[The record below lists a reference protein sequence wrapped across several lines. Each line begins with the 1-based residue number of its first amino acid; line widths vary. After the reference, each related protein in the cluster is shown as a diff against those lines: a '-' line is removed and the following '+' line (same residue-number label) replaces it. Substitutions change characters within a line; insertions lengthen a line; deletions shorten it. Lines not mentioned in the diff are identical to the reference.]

1 MTAPI
6 WMAEPPEVH
15 SALLSAGPGP
25 GALLAAAVQ
34 WQEIGYNY
42 ALTAVE
48 LTQVLAAVQASSW
61 QGPSASEYVAAHGPY
76 LAWLEQAAVESGV
89 IATQHETTAAAY
101 GTALATMP
109 TLAELAANHV
119 THGVLVGTN
128 FFGINTIPIA
138 LNEADY
144 VRMWVQAAATMT
156 AYQATVES
164 MTSAIPQTQQAPPI
178 LGPGGEARSDQSDI
192 PGSPDQITKMLQG
205 FQEWFEK
212 MGFNPAT
219 SAVLA
224 VIMLFL
230 YDLLWYPYY
239 ASYLL
244 PFLIPALSGLSGLAA
259 LIHLRPVAAPVPE
272 QATAPSADR
281 PVPRAV
287 HRPEASLVAA
297 AAPTLSTAPSGASSA
312 ATPTSSATAPVTSA
326 TPASTP
332 GISYAIPGLVP
343 PGVSFGPKGAA
354 KSSEAAAVTAAA
366 TAVAGVAAAARS
378 RRRRRS
384 KSTAR
389 IGGKRYEYLEETGGM
404 GAAAGE
410 PTVIAGAD
418 RIATSRG
425 VGALGFAGTAP
436 AAADTPTVT
445 AIRLSSEDTRQ
456 VMPMLPSTWEAGEAD
471 QS

>member
-25 GALLAAAVQ
+25 GAVLAAALQ
-34 WQEIGYNY
+34 WQEIADNY
-42 ALTAVE
+42 ARTAVE
-48 LTQVLAAVQASSW
+48 LTQILAGVQASSW
-61 QGPSASEYVAAHGPY
+61 QGPSASEYVAAHVPY

-89 IATQHETTAAAY
+89 IAAQHETTAAAY
-101 GTALATMP
+101 GSALMAMP
-109 TLAELAANHV
+109 TLVELAANHV

-144 VRMWVQAAATMT
+144 VRMWVQAAAAMST
-156 AYQATVES
+156 YQATTEA
-164 MTSAIPQTQQAPPI
+164 MTSAIPPTQQAPPI
-178 LGPGGEARSDQSDI
+178 LAPGGEARSDQSDI
-192 PGSPDQITKMLQG
+192 PGSPDQISKMLQG
-205 FQEWFEK
+205 FQQWFEK

-259 LIHLRPVAAPVPE
+259 LIHLRPAPVAVP
-272 QATAPSADR
+272 APAPAASAER
-281 PVPRAV
+281 PVFRAV
-287 HRPEASLVAA
+287 HRPEPGVAA
-297 AAPTLSTAPSGASSA
+297 AALPAMSVTPSGGSSA
-312 ATPTSSATAPVTSA
+312 I
-326 TPASTP
+326 TPASSGTVP
-332 GISYAIPGLVP
+332 APSPAPAPLSGITYAIPGLVP

-354 KSSEAAAVTAAA
+354 KSSENAVDTVDATAAA
-366 TAVAGVAAAARS
+366 SATVLAQA
-378 RRRRRS
+378 RRRQRAKS
-384 KSTAR
+384 KAR
-389 IGGKRYEYLEETGGM
+389 IGGQRYEYLEEAAGM
-404 GAAAGE
+404 GAEGGHSAETGE
-410 PTVIAGAD
+410 HA
-418 RIATSRG
+418 ATSRG
-425 VGALGFAGTAP
+425 AGPLGFAGTVP
-436 AAADTPTVT
+436 AATSTHTARTV
-445 AIRLSSEDTRQ
+445 RLASDDTRQ
-456 VMPMLPSTWEAGEAD
+456 VAPMLPSTWEVENTE